1 MKNKVAFR
9 LFLVLVLLSIFMPMP
24 GGLCGMAA
32 GKQGDKTMRIRTTF
46 RLFVILALLFVLM
59 QATAVSAHAWWL
71 VWSGGW

>member
-1 MKNKVAFR
+1 
-9 LFLVLVLLSIFMPMP
+9 MP